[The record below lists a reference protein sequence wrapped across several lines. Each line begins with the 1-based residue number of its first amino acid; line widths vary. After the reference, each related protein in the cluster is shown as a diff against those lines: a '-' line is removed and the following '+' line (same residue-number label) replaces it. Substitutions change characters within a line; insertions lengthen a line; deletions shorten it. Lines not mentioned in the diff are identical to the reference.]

1 MTKPI
6 AELERDL
13 RNAEAYRDDLYT
25 QIAATVREI
34 ECKRA
39 ALFIARAKL
48 AETQEAA

>member
-6 AELERDL
+6 TELERDL
-13 RNAEAYRDDLYT
+13 RNAEAYRDETYDALAK
-25 QIAATVREI
+25 IVREV